1 MLYGQINV
9 RVPGKT
15 VEHIQALADIYGT
28 KTAAIIKAVELLYHQ
43 EHTGVSPDL
52 QGQSQLVGGKAA
64 FGKRFE
70 AGSLVDDPEEQRVLE
85 ELRKLK
91 YDKGLGARVI
101 AKQLAAHGLLNR
113 GGRPWTRDSVRWLL
127 KRLEREGGKTVNP
140 NELKASSPELGD
152 Q

>member
-1 MLYGQINV
+1 MLYGQLNV

-15 VEHIQALADIYGT
+15 VEHVQVLADVYGT
-28 KTAAIIKAVELLYHQ
+28 KTAAIIKAIELLYQQHQ
-43 EHTGVSPDL
+43 TGVN
-52 QGQSQLVGGKAA
+52 QAATNQSQLVGGKAS

-70 AGSLVDDPEEQRVLE
+70 AGSLVDDPEEQRVLD

-101 AKQLAAHGLLNR
+101 AKQLTASGLSNR

-127 KRLEREGGKTVNP
+127 KRLEREQGNSVDP
-140 NELKASSPELGD
+140 NEIKPPSSSPDD